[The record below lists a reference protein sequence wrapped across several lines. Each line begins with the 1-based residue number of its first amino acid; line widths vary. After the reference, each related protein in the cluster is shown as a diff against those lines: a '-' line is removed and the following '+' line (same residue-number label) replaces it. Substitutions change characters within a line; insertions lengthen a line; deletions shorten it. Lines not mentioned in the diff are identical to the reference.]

1 MIQKSLIAC
10 LLFTATA
17 SWSATEEKKCLQAV
31 VLAEARGT
39 DRRTMQ
45 AVADVVVNRA
55 RKQKTSV
62 CKVVK
67 QPGQFANIKKIYAKL
82 EAGKNKQSQ
91 KDKNKDRDLKLS
103 ATIASKTLNEGST
116 NKNLM
121 FFHTKKRTYAWTRK
135 LKLVKQDKYHRYY
148 AVAE

>member
-1 MIQKSLIAC
+1 MKKTAIVVLGWLLVGSCLAGQKQPSYH
-10 LLFTATA
+10 
-17 SWSATEEKKCLQAV
+17 SQHSCLQRAI
-31 VLAEARGT
+31 LAEARGT
-39 DRRTMQ
+39 DKATMQ
-45 AVADVVVNRA
+45 AVADVIVNRA

-67 QPGQFANIKKIYAKL
+67 QPGQFAKFNHRRLTDRKNKSKKELQDL
-82 EAGKNKQSQ
+82 ENSSRIASATLAAGSKNKQI
-91 KDKNKDRDLKLS
+91 L
-103 ATIASKTLNEGST
+103 
-116 NKNLM
+116 

>member
-1 MIQKSLIAC
+1 MFA
-10 LLFTATA
+10 ATT
-17 SWSATEEKKCLQAV
+17 SWSATEDKKCLQAV
-31 VLAEARGT
+31 ILAEARGT

-82 EAGKNKQSQ
+82 GAGRNKQTQ
-91 KDKNKDRDLKLS
+91 KDRNKDKDLKLS
-103 ATIASKTLNEGST
+103 ATIASETLSKGST

-121 FFHTKKRTYAWTRK
+121 FFHTKKRTYSWTRK
-135 LKLVKQDKYHRYY
+135 LKLIKQDNHHKYFAYN
-148 AVAE
+148 E

>member
-1 MIQKSLIAC
+1 MFA
-10 LLFTATA
+10 ATA
-17 SWSATEEKKCLQAV
+17 SWSATEDKKCLQAV

-45 AVADVVVNRA
+45 AVADVVVYRA
-55 RKQKTSV
+55 RKQKSSV

-67 QPGQFANIKKIYAKL
+67 QPKQFANIKKIYARL
-82 EAGKNKQSQ
+82 EASKNKQTQ
-91 KDKNKDRDLKLS
+91 KDRNKDKDLKLS
-103 ATIASKTLNEGST
+103 ATIASETLSKGST

-135 LKLVKQDKYHRYY
+135 LKLIKQDNHHKYFAYN
-148 AVAE
+148 E